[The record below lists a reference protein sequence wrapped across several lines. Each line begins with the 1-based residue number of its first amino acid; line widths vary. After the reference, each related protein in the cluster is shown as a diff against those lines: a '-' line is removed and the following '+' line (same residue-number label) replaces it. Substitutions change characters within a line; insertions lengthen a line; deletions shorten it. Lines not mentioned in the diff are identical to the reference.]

1 MHAMKRLLVSL
12 LILATLVPGLVQA
25 QSSVTLERLQVS
37 LWPEYDRPGVLVIYR
52 AVLPASQTLPVDLTF
67 RIPTAAGEPNAVAYR
82 ADTLDLITM
91 PYTRQVVG
99 DLAMISFSATVR
111 EVQFEY
117 YDPALEIQG
126 SQRHFTFTWPGDY
139 AVSEFAVEVQ
149 QPAQATAMSMTPALG
164 SGTLGNDGMTY
175 FTAVLG
181 SVAAGQ
187 TQPVQLSYEK
197 TGSGLSFERLQPVE
211 PIVRPASL
219 SERLLSW
226 PYWMWVLGALGVALL
241 ALAVV
246 LFVRNSRSQRDE
258 RPGRPR
264 HKPAG
269 PGTSRLYCH
278 NCGASADAQA
288 IFCSTCGT
296 KLRRGTD
303 TLGDS

>member
-1 MHAMKRLLVSL
+1 MKRLLISL
-12 LILATLVPGLVQA
+12 LILVAVVPGVVRA
-25 QSSVTLERLQVS
+25 QSSITLERLQVS

-52 AVLPASQTLPVDLTF
+52 AVLPAAQTLPVDLTF
-67 RIPTAAGEPNAVAYR
+67 RIPAAAGEPNAVAYR
-82 ADTLDLITM
+82 ADDLNLITM

-99 DLAMISFSATVR
+99 DLAMITFTATVR

-117 YDPALEIQG
+117 YDPALEIQE
-126 SQRHFTFTWPGDY
+126 SQHRFTFNWPGDY

-149 QPAQATAMSMTPALG
+149 QPAQATRMSMTPALG

-181 SVAAGQ
+181 SMAAGE
-187 TQPVQLSYEK
+187 TQSLQLSYEK
-197 TGSGLSFERLQPVE
+197 TGSALSFERLQPVE
-211 PIVRPASL
+211 PIASPASL

-226 PYWMWVLGALGVALL
+226 PYWMWVLGALGIALL

-246 LFVRNSRSQRDE
+246 LFVRNSRGQKDE

-264 HKPAG
+264 HKAAG
-269 PGTSRLYCH
+269 RTTRLYCH
-278 NCGASADAQA
+278 NCGASADGTA
-288 IFCSTCGT
+288 IFCSACGT

-303 TLGDS
+303 ALGDS